1 MENDIFWSE
10 IGSGFE
16 EPGGTPLSRI
26 PRSTPPPPGGGGSAE
41 HFAGLRAT
49 LQTVPEVLGRSLVR
63 RAKQNSPQ
71 QNWNSSNMFLKSS
84 HMAL

>member
-1 MENDIFWSE
+1 MTSF
-10 IGSGFE
+10 GLKSGQDLRNRAAHPYREF
-16 EPGGTPLSRI
+16 PGVLL
-26 PRSTPPPPGGGGSAE
+26 PPPGGGGGSAE